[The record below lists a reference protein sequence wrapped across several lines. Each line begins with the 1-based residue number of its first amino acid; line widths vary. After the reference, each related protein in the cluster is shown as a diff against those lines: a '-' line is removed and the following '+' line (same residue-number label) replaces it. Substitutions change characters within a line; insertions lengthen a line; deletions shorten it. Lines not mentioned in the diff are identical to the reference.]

1 MDNTKI
7 SVVLADANE
16 EFRLALQRA
25 LEESE
30 EFTVLGSTGDGLE
43 ALQLVEA
50 FRPRLLVFELM
61 LPSLDGF
68 ALLDHLTLQQDA
80 PRQIVVSAL
89 YREHTVAQ
97 ALDKG
102 AACFLPKPCE
112 LVSLIDRM
120 RTTALEDDA
129 SPEDVPFLIA
139 RKTTAVMHAIGMPA
153 HMKGYRCVRTA
164 IILAAQDI
172 SLIDSMTRSLY
183 PEVARQLGTTPAC
196 VERAVRSAIESTWDH
211 ADLWA
216 IRRFFG
222 CTISR
227 TRGKPTNGEFIAL
240 LADQIRLAC
249 IKCPV

>member
-1 MDNTKI
+1 MDTKI

-25 LEESE
+25 LEESG

-43 ALQLVEA
+43 ALRLVAA

-61 LPSLDGF
+61 LSSLDGF
-68 ALLDHLTLQQDA
+68 ALLDHLALQQDA
-80 PRQIVVSAL
+80 PRQIVVSVL

-102 AACFLPKPCE
+102 ASCFLPKPCE

-120 RTTALEDDA
+120 RTIALKGDA
-129 SPEDVPFLIA
+129 SPEALSFLIA
-139 RKTTAVMHAIGMPA
+139 RRTTAVMHAIGMPA
-153 HMKGYRCVRTA
+153 HMKGYCCVRTA
-164 IILAAQDI
+164 IMLAAQDI
-172 SLIDSMTRSLY
+172 SLIDSLTHSLY

-196 VERAVRSAIESTWDH
+196 VERSVRSAIESAWDH
-211 ADLWA
+211 ADLWT

-222 CTISR
+222 CTIAR
-227 TRGKPTNGEFIAL
+227 TQEKPTNGEFISL

-249 IKCPV
+249 IECPM